1 MRRFR
6 QYGWNKE
13 RKTLFSGI
21 NSRLDELQAA
31 ILRIKLKK
39 LNRDNL
45 ERNRQAQLY
54 IDNLN
59 LKNILLP
66 NIRKDTF
73 HSFHLFVIQCNKR
86 KSLMEYLNSKKIM
99 TALHYKTPI
108 HLMPGYKSKKKLK
121 ITEKLSVNILSL
133 PLYPGLKKKDQFK
146 VINEIL
152 NFYKIN

>member
-1 MRRFR
+1 MWVVLVFFLLNLGAGDGGCVVTNNNTLASKMRRFR
-6 QYGWNKE
+6 QYGWNK

-86 KSLMEYLNSKKIM
+86 KSLMEYLNSKKIII
-99 TALHYKTPI
+99 ALHYKTPI
-108 HLMPGYKSKKKLK
+108 HLMPVISQKSKNYRK
-121 ITEKLSVNILSL
+121 IIC
-133 PLYPGLKKKDQFK
+133 
-146 VINEIL
+146 
-152 NFYKIN
+152 